1 MDLTKAQRLLNK
13 IQAFLDNG
21 NGHELSRL
29 EKDLIKSYVQQ
40 LYEAVTS
47 DDNPGQE
54 TQKPVESN
62 YQKNQKTETFQK
74 SDVPAPKVETPAP
87 RVTEMPK
94 SEPVKPTYSE
104 YTPPVEKPK
113 PPVYA
118 PQEEKVETP
127 VYSDYSTPEHKTET
141 PVYVEP
147 EIPEPKKHEIQSE
160 TKSDIYTPSYTESK
174 TPAVEEVRNTYPA
187 QKEHA
192 FSGDQNEAMQKLF
205 DLQKS
210 DEMSS
215 RFGHVPISSIESAMG
230 LNERIFTL
238 NELFGGDKALFD
250 AWCAKLNSL
259 SSFTEAKNV
268 LMAGPAKDFKWADP
282 QRIKMAEQF
291 IRIVS
296 RRYPKSAN

>member
-47 DDNPGQE
+47 EESSAQE
-54 TQKPVESN
+54 HKPAES
-62 YQKNQKTETFQK
+62 TFQK
-74 SDVPAPKVETPAP
+74 SQRTESTHKSDVHVPKVETPAP
-87 RVTEMPK
+87 RTTEVPK
-94 SEPVKPTYSE
+94 PEPIKPTFSD

-113 PPVYA
+113 PPVYS
-118 PQEEKVETP
+118 PPEEKVETP
-127 VYSDYSTPEHKTET
+127 VYSDYSPPVHKTET

-147 EIPEPKKHEIQSE
+147 EIPEPKVHKFQSQIE
-160 TKSDIYTPSYTESK
+160 SEVSTPSFAERNSS
-174 TPAVEEVRNTYPA
+174 PVEEVKESYPA
-187 QKEHA
+187 PKQHVSA
-192 FSGDQNEAMQKLF
+192 GDQSEAILKLF

-259 SSFTEAKNV
+259 GSFTEAKNV
-268 LMAGPAKDFKWADP
+268 LMSGPAKDFKWADP

>member
-40 LYEAVTS
+40 LYDAVTS
-47 DDNPGQE
+47 EDNPVQE
-54 TQKPVESN
+54 HQKPVEST
-62 YQKNQKTETFQK
+62 YQKSQRSEPIHKTEVHT
-74 SDVPAPKVETPAP
+74 PKVETPAA
-87 RVTEMPK
+87 RVTDVPK
-94 SEPVKPTYSE
+94 SEPVKQTFSDF
-104 YTPPVEKPK
+104 TPPVEKPK
-113 PPVYA
+113 QPAYYPT
-118 PQEEKVETP
+118 EEKQETP
-127 VYSDYSTPEHKTET
+127 VYSDFTPPVHKTET
-141 PVYVEP
+141 PAYVEP
-147 EIPEPKKHEIQSE
+147 EVPELKRNEFKTEAES
-160 TKSDIYTPSYTESK
+160 TVSTPSYSESK
-174 TPAVEEVRNTYPA
+174 TPVDDVKEVYPEPR
-187 QKEHA
+187 QHA
-192 FSGDQNEAMQKLF
+192 TGGDQNEAMQKLF

-259 SSFTEAKNV
+259 GSFTEAKNV